1 VHTGASESSLIHD
14 AACYAWWADSVQRPT
29 SSVVALPG
37 DYRTLGRMPY
47 TNVEAR
53 QQLLDA
59 LAEATDDLG
68 RALAALGAAYEQ
80 LDDQQG
86 DRLEEQLF
94 RPVQHAY
101 GRAKRTHAEFAAR
114 HGLPVREFNTP
125 TPGAPSTRVKGFI
138 ENAVAAVSHAETEL
152 VALQDSLMPIEVG
165 DAELRA
171 GLTEIRSLID
181 GLSQRARDFVRTFG
195 R

>member
-1 VHTGASESSLIHD
+1 
-14 AACYAWWADSVQRPT
+14 
-29 SSVVALPG
+29 
-37 DYRTLGRMPY
+37 MPY

-53 QQLLDA
+53 QELLDA
-59 LAEATDDLG
+59 LADATDY
-68 RALAALGAAYEQ
+68 LAQGLASMGAAYEL
-80 LDDQQG
+80 LDEQQG

-114 HGLPVREFNTP
+114 HGMPGRDFKTP
-125 TPGAPSTRVKGFI
+125 SPGAPSTGVKGLI
-138 ENAVAAVSHAETEL
+138 ENAVDAVGHAEAEL

-165 DAELRA
+165 DPELRT
-171 GLTEIRSLID
+171 GLTEVRQLID
-181 GLSQRARDFVRTFG
+181 GLSQSARAFVRTFG